1 MSSSS
6 LDDILREIEAEQG
19 LPVPARDPVSE
30 GAADLLAHSSPAP
43 SRNSSPFLVPEMI
56 GQVPQL
62 TREMVGGG
70 RAVSEQALVSE
81 GLSARQQ
88 RLPKISLHMVGSVLA
103 VFVLM
108 IGLGSSVLLSQQQQD
123 VRQQAFEGEMQVVED
138 GSTVSMEESEQS
150 DSVQPAATAQAMV
163 EPTPWWQSPYVIAG
177 AAVILSGV
185 LLLAAFFHW
194 LFAV

>member
-19 LPVPARDPVSE
+19 LPVPERDSVSQ
-30 GAADLLAHSSPAP
+30 GTSDILAHSSSAP

-108 IGLGSSVLLSQQQQD
+108 IGFGSSVLLSQQQQD
-123 VRQQAFEGEMQVVED
+123 VRQQAYEGEMQVVEE
-138 GSTVSMEESEQS
+138 SSQSEMESGDTSESVIQQNGLPELR
-150 DSVQPAATAQAMV
+150 P
-163 EPTPWWQSPYVIAG
+163 PTPWWQSPYVIAG